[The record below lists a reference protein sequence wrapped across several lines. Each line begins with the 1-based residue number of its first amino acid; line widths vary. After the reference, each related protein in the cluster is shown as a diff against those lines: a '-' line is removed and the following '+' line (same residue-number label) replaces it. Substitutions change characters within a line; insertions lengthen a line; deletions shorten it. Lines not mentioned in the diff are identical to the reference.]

1 MNRSSVMDKIEEAE
15 PKNDLRAGLLLA
27 ALLLSLAIHAG
38 FLLWAR
44 KYPVKTSSDSYQEKI
59 VPRAFKVDRVEIDS
73 RLLED
78 EPAPEPARTTAAP
91 APVDLPPEDITTETP
106 PMQNQPAKPAEIN
119 LEKEPPPEIGRTAAE
134 GAARLNAAAESA
146 LKDDLAAM
154 GQALLAEAPASAAQP
169 AIELAAGA
177 AAEGANG
184 IPEGYS
190 NLDELLSQAGGL
202 SPSQAPIFMPS
213 DVLFGYN
220 ESFLRPEAITSLEK
234 LGELIRR
241 NPQARFRIEGHTDS
255 FGGDEYNTRLSLDR
269 AESVKKWLADSM
281 AIDPSRIETRGLGGK
296 HPLAPVTGTVEEQKL
311 NRRVEIVILRADGG
325 H

>member
-1 MNRSSVMDKIEEAE
+1 MDQLEEAP
-15 PKNDLRAGLLLA
+15 PKKDLRTGLLLA
-27 ALLLSLAIHAG
+27 ALSLSLAIHAG
-38 FLLWAR
+38 VLIWAR
-44 KYPVKTSSDSYQEKI
+44 DYPVKVFSDSYYEKM
-59 VPRAFKVDRVEIDS
+59 VPRTFKVDRVEIDS

-78 EPAPEPARTTAAP
+78 EPAPEASRPTPAP
-91 APVDLPPEDITTETP
+91 AAVDLPPEDIAAEAP
-106 PMQNQPAKPAEIN
+106 PTRSQPAKPGAIT
-119 LEKEPPPEIGRTAAE
+119 LDKEPPPEIGRSAAE

-146 LKDDLAAM
+146 LNDDLDAM
-154 GQALLAEAPASAAQP
+154 RQALLSEAPASAAQP

-177 AAEGANG
+177 GAEGAGG
-184 IPEGYS
+184 IPQGYS
-190 NLDELLSQAGGL
+190 DLDELLGKAGGL

-220 ESFLRPEAITSLEK
+220 ESFLRPEAISSLEK

-255 FGGDEYNTRLSLDR
+255 FGGDEYNARLSLAR
-269 AESVKKWLADSM
+269 AESVKQWLADSM
-281 AIDPSRIETRGLGGK
+281 SIDASRIDTRGLGST

-311 NRRVEIVILRADGG
+311 NRRVEIVILRADGA